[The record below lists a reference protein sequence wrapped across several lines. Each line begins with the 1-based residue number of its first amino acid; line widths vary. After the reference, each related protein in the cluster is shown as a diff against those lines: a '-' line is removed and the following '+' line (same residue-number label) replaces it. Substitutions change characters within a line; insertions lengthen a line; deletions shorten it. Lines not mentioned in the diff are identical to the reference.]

1 MKNERR
7 LLITLPEALRR
18 VVKESAKHRGC
29 SQAEVI
35 RSSLYRNLGDFID
48 KDNKIRIIKPKK
60 EEEIELNLVELE
72 ENGIQ

>member
-7 LLITLPEALRR
+7 LLITLPENLRR

-48 KDNKIRIIKPKK
+48 KDNKVKFIPAKKK
-60 EEEIELNLVELE
+60 EEEEINFEELE
-72 ENGIQ
+72 L

>member
-1 MKNERR
+1 MKSERR

-35 RSSLYRNLGDFID
+35 RGSLYQNLGDFID
-48 KDNKIRIIKPKK
+48 KDNKVKIIPAKKK
-60 EEEIELNLVELE
+60 EEEEINFEELE
-72 ENGIQ
+72 L